1 MTISVRSPM
10 RAAVLLTTV
19 ALGVVLLLANAVGA
33 SNGAPGDGGDGWV
46 THRVITGETLWDIA
60 TAHTPAGD
68 DVRRTV
74 FDIRRANHLS
84 SATIVPGQVLQ
95 IPAGA

>member
-1 MTISVRSPM
+1 MTISVKSPM

-33 SNGAPGDGGDGWV
+33 SNGAPGDDPGGWV
-46 THRVITGETLWDIA
+46 EHQVVTGDTLWDIA
-60 TAHTPAGD
+60 TVHTPEGG
-68 DVRRTV
+68 DVRRAV
-74 FDIRRANHLS
+74 FDIRRANHLD

-95 IPAGA
+95 IPVGA

>member
-19 ALGVVLLLANAVGA
+19 ALGVVLLLANAVAA
-33 SNGAPGDGGDGWV
+33 SNGASGDDPDGRVEHLVVTGD
-46 THRVITGETLWDIA
+46 TLWDIA
-60 TAHTPAGD
+60 IVHTPTGG

-74 FDIRRANHLS
+74 FDIRQANHLDN
-84 SATIVPGQVLQ
+84 ATIVPGQVLQ
-95 IPAGA
+95 IPVGA